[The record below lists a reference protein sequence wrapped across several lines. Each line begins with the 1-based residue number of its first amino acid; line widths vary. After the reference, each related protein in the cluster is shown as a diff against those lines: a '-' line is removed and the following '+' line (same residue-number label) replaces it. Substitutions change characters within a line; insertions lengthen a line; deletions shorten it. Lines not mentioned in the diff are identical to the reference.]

1 MRRHVAQRPHRP
13 NDKGFQSLF
22 AAQVLQD
29 LHDRPDT
36 RREHHAE
43 DQDDHDVLD
52 AVAYG
57 SDYQQ
62 HGCRTYPRSSGN
74 AYRRTYASKY
84 HERHAEARTRTDAE
98 HVGSCQRVAEQ
109 RLHLQSADRQRRT
122 RQQGYHG
129 FYKPYVHH
137 NFHGRMRTVAA
148 RQCRPHV
155 SNGDTHSTDGQIQ
168 QKKTGRKC
176 RQCGKEYGRAGAH
189 LFHTFLSYKDIVKE
203 VATCDHNLE
212 IPFSSGVFVNFYK
225 K

>member
-13 NDKGFQSLF
+13 DDKGFQSLF

-122 RQQGYHG
+122 RQQGYHRL
-129 FYKPYVHH
+129 YQPDVHH
-137 NFHGRMRTVAA
+137 DFRRGLRAIAA
-148 RQCRPHV
+148 RQGRPHV
-155 SNGDTHSTDGQIQ
+155 GNGDTHGTDGQIQ

-176 RQCGKEYGRAGAH
+176 RQCGKGYGRAGAH